1 MSQVDLGVSQ
11 FRLESLEQPEIGIL
25 FKTASKIEF
34 VFEAIIVI
42 ISGSAWAV
50 AGFPH
55 FTEVVV
61 FGGLAVICI
70 GGIYKWMES
79 QS

>member
-1 MSQVDLGVSQ
+1 MSLQTVTGKIDGIIQGVALLLT
-11 FRLESLEQPEIGIL
+11 F
-25 FKTASKIEF
+25 
-34 VFEAIIVI
+34 AI
-42 ISGSAWAV
+42 WAV
-50 AGFPH
+50 AGFPY